1 MPVYFVTGKLGSG
14 KTLVSIGKIRDKLN
28 SGCKV
33 ATNIDLN
40 LHKLI
45 SIKSKNCVVYRI
57 PDKPVLADLEAIGKG
72 TESYDEDQNGILV
85 LDECGT
91 WFNSRS
97 WVDKSRQEVLN
108 WFLHARKLGWDIIF
122 LVQDISIVDK
132 QARET
137 LAEFVVYC
145 KRLDRVSIPL
155 VTFLFRVAGFK
166 VTFPKVHLAIVKYG
180 YAQSSPVV
188 ERWLYTGRN
197 LYHAYDT
204 KQAFSNY
211 YENSVYQVLPPYYSH
226 YRYIKPFDPVK
237 LMRMTK
243 IYWKR
248 FNRPFL
254 LFSGVIIG
262 FILSITYVLND
273 LVTEKKQTSAVT
285 AKISPDDFQNDQL
298 LLSRFTGSRI
308 TGYSK
313 LGDFENYRIMTPDL
327 KLYTSVEIVSQG
339 LQLEPID
346 SCQLIIKKG
355 NASEKV
361 SC

>member
-14 KTLVSIGKIRDKLN
+14 KTLVSIGKMRDKLN
-28 SGCKV
+28 AGCKV

-40 LHKLI
+40 LDKLI
-45 SIKSKNCVVYRI
+45 NIKSKNSIVYRI
-57 PDKPVLADLEAIGKG
+57 PDKPVLADLEAIGIG
-72 TESYDEDQNGILV
+72 NESYDEDKNGILV

-97 WVDKSRQEVLN
+97 WGDKSRQEVIN

-137 LAEFVVYC
+137 LAEYVVYC
-145 KRLDRVSIPL
+145 KRLDRVAIPL
-155 VTFLFRVAGFK
+155 ITFLFRIAGFK

-180 YAQSSPVV
+180 YAQSSPIV

-197 LYHAYDT
+197 LYQAYDT

-254 LFSGVIIG
+254 LFSGIVIG
-262 FILSITYVLND
+262 FMLSISYVLND
-273 LVTEKKQTSAVT
+273 L
-285 AKISPDDFQNDQL
+285 INDRKETLPSYVSVNDSQQDKL
-298 LLSRFTGSRI
+298 LTSRFAGSRI

-327 KLYTSVEIVSQG
+327 KIYTSAEIVSQG
-339 LQLEPID
+339 LHLQPID

-355 NASEKV
+355 NSSEKV